1 MKLRENLKLIVVI
14 VDTSVTPPLHYH
26 HRLHLLQVTY
36 DWSKLISSNSFPYW
50 DSTSKLASI
59 MKKGSVEEAARNGV
73 VELV

>member
-36 DWSKLISSNSFPYW
+36 DWSKADL
-50 DSTSKLASI
+50 
-59 MKKGSVEEAARNGV
+59 VEFVSLLGFD
-73 VELV
+73 VEIGFHNEERQH

>member
-36 DWSKLISSNSFPYW
+36 DWSKADL
-50 DSTSKLASI
+50 
-59 MKKGSVEEAARNGV
+59 VEFVSLLGFDIEIGFHNEERQR
-73 VELV
+73 

>member
-36 DWSKLISSNSFPYW
+36 DWSKADL
-50 DSTSKLASI
+50 
-59 MKKGSVEEAARNGV
+59 VEFVSLLGFD
-73 VELV
+73 VEIGFHNEERQR